1 MPLLPA
7 LIGISV
13 HEKEYC
19 YLSWTPSE
27 SGPLIIDYGKV
38 KKKGIEIPFNYFVEK
53 IKEYNVSPQF
63 TIALNNQYV
72 KYNFSNSFNDFVD
85 KWNDDKIYD
94 EDFLSCYESYNYDIS
109 KGQFNIHILKSF
121 KENIVQ
127 QINNNKYSLTNIN
140 VGIFSALSGVN
151 CWYNIENISNY
162 IVLKLSRNNMF
173 ELVAIRDKQFL
184 AYVRAK
190 KKGNMINVID
200 FFGDLSFKNSI
211 TELIK
216 SLFISKLD
224 MQDYQNIFY
233 YSTDAKKDNINS
245 IISLNNNNLELI
257 NPFKRLK
264 FDDNCNFKLSDVN
277 ASSYS
282 ELGNAF
288 GGVDV

>member
-7 LIGISV
+7 LIGISI
-13 HEKEYC
+13 HEKEYF
-19 YLSWTPSE
+19 YLSWIPSE

-38 KKKGIEIPFNYFVEK
+38 KKRGVEIPFSYFVEK
-53 IKEYNVSPQF
+53 IKDYNVSPQF

-72 KYNFSNSFNDFVD
+72 KYNFSDSINDFVD
-85 KWNDDKIYD
+85 KWNNDKTYD
-94 EDFLSCYESYNYDIS
+94 KDFSSCYESYIYDVNE
-109 KGQFNIHILKSF
+109 GQFNIHILKSF
-121 KENIVQ
+121 KEHIVQ

-140 VGIFSALSGVN
+140 VGIFSALLGVN
-151 CWYNIENISNY
+151 CWYDIDNISNY

-173 ELVAIRDKQFL
+173 ELVAVRDKQFS
-184 AYVRAK
+184 AYAK
-190 KKGNMINVID
+190 AKRKDNMIDTIN
-200 FFGDLSFKNSI
+200 FLGNSYSKNSI
-211 TELIK
+211 MELIK
-216 SLFISKLD
+216 SLFLSELD

-233 YSTDAKKDNINS
+233 YSIDAKKDDINS

-264 FDDNCNFKLSDVN
+264 FDDNCNFKLSDIN